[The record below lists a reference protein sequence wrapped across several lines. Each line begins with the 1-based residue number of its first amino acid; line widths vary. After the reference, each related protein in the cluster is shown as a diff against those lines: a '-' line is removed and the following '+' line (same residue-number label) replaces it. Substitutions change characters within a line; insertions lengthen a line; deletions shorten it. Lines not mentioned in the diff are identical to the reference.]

1 MGKGQSGSYQVSGLL
16 VLVTLLVGGGLVFV
30 WLALG
35 VAQSLPQLTELTT
48 KGTYMAISLVG
59 W

>member
-1 MGKGQSGSYQVSGLL
+1 MKTRSKTYQVGGLL
-16 VLVTLLVGGGLVFV
+16 VLVTLLVGGSLVFI

-48 KGTYMAISLVG
+48 KGT
-59 W
+59 